1 MATDKRGFTLVE
13 LLIVVV
19 LGGLVL
25 ASTYQVLVANQR
37 TYTVQAAQI
46 RGQQTIRAGVDVL
59 FGELREISAPGGD
72 LLTFGAD
79 SLTIRTM
86 RAVGLACDTASVTTP
101 QVTAKRV
108 GRWFAKGDSVFALI
122 DGNPE
127 LASDD
132 QWRSLSVTTTDTTVT
147 CASGTEQAQLL
158 TLAGLTGADTILP
171 GAPLRSYERY
181 TYGVFEFDGYPFLGR
196 QAPGGKAQPMVG
208 PLDAKSE
215 SPLAFRY
222 LDENGT
228 VTTDALAV
236 TQIEVTLR
244 TRSSVTDSRGDP
256 VQDSVTVRV
265 NVRN

>member
-1 MATDKRGFTLVE
+1 MGKKGFTLVE

-25 ASTYQVLVANQR
+25 ASTYQVLVANQK

-46 RGQQTIRAGVDVL
+46 HGQQTIRAGVDVL

-72 LLTFGAD
+72 LISFGSD

-86 RAVGLACDTASVTTP
+86 RAIGLACDTATAMSP
-101 QVTAKRV
+101 DVTAKRV

-132 QWRSLSVTTTDTTVT
+132 QWRALSVATIDTTVA
-147 CASGTEQAQLL
+147 CGSGTAQAQLL
-158 TLAGLTGADTILP
+158 TLAGLTGADTIIP

-196 QAPGGKAQPMVG
+196 KAPGSGAQPMVG
-208 PLDAKSE
+208 PLDPKSD

-222 LDENGT
+222 MDEDGT
-228 VTTDALAV
+228 VTTDPLAV

-244 TRSSVTDSRGDP
+244 TRSSVTDFRGDP